1 MKGWMDEGW
10 TGWMDERTDGRTDR
24 WRDGWMDEGW
34 MNMSISLPAEVG
46 PKTGG
51 VAVNRSATVARPTF
65 PTRLGALAAG
75 GGGRATAAAS
85 LAA

>member
-1 MKGWMDEGW
+1 M
-10 TGWMDERTDGRTDR
+10 
-24 WRDGWMDEGW
+24 DGWGGG
-34 MNMSISLPAEVG
+34 MNMSIGVPAEVG

-51 VAVNRSATVARPTF
+51 VAVNRSATLARPTL
-65 PTRLGALAAG
+65 PTILGAVAAG